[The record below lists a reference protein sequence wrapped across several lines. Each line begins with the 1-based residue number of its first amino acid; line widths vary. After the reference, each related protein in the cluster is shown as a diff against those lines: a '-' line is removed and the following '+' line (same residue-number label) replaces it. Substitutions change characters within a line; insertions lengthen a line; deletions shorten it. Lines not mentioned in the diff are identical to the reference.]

1 MATTLTTINADVSKD
16 RDYIALLAKQYD
28 HLSRKYRINITDNGM
43 PVALTGNE
51 NVLMRMQAEGE
62 STPYVEKWLS
72 WENGNIVVEMTSYML
87 SKIGTVYFDFVVYE
101 APTGVAVL
109 STRLSRLKIQKS
121 LIDYDGIVSS
131 EDFDILSDII
141 SQGLTLAQLIIDGN
155 ASIEEIN
162 ALIVSVNTQMATYQT
177 EFATQSQNVQDLMTA
192 VTAYMSNVE
201 NAAAAS
207 ATLSKSYAVGGTGT
221 RSGEDTD
228 CAKSYYQQAKIE
240 ADKAATYAGITI
252 PNFDIDFSTGELLY
266 SSAEDI
272 VFSANEITGNLDY
285 ELLI

>member
-43 PVALTGNE
+43 PVTLTGNE

-62 STPYVEKWLS
+62 STPYVEKWLG

-87 SKIGTVYFDFVVYE
+87 SKIGMVYFDFVVYE

-141 SQGLTLAQLIIDGN
+141 SQGLTLAQLIIDSN
-155 ASIEEIN
+155 ASINEMN
-162 ALIVSVNTQMATYQT
+162 TLITSVNTQMATYQT
-177 EFATQSQNVQDLMTA
+177 EFTTQSQELQDLMTS
-192 VTAYMSNVE
+192 VTTYMSNVE

-207 ATLSKSYAVGGTGT
+207 ATLSKSFAIGTTGT
-221 RSGEDTD
+221 RTGEDTD
-228 CAKSYYQQAKIE
+228 CAKYYYQQAKIE
-240 ADKAATYAGITI
+240 ADKASVYADIVI
-252 PNFDIDFSTGELLY
+252 PDFSTDLSTGHLTYTDNSNL
-266 SSAEDI
+266 
-272 VFSANEITGNLDY
+272 VFITNYTTGHLNY
-285 ELLI
+285 TVQ